1 MLLQGSLHSWQFTSE
16 EHSMADKKHYVI
28 VSLTLGLIAAASAL
42 LIAGTNLLTKDRIAK
57 NEQKKINDSIA
68 FIFGAEASIKSE
80 SEITDESYKYV
91 NYVYEVASDKDL
103 GYVFRTTGSNMY
115 GKITLVIGF
124 DLNNNFVSMK
134 SIVNEQTFT
143 KEVEN
148 YIKGVDDQTITI
160 NDVNCG
166 ATFGAKLVREMVN
179 EASLANKEKVWKK

>member
-1 MLLQGSLHSWQFTSE
+1 
-16 EHSMADKKHYVI
+16 MADKKHYVI

-57 NEQKKINDSIA
+57 NEQKKINDSIS

-91 NYVYEVASDKDL
+91 NYVYEVASDKEL

-124 DLNNNFVSMK
+124 DLNDNFVSMK

-148 YIKGVDDQTITI
+148 YIEGVDDQTITI

-166 ATFGAKLVREMVN
+166 ATFGAKLVREMVI
-179 EASLANKEKVWKK
+179 EASLANTEKVWKK